1 MIIALFFISIMP
13 VFECW
18 DHLMQNVRPSQ
29 QQNTFSIFWR
39 PINFF
44 PLDIANRTNF
54 NGFRFTVPWATH
66 HSIAAYSLILVI
78 LLFQKINYYAV
89 ASCGASLVGP
99 SGSFG
104 SPNNPNSYPDN
115 AYCRWKISVPADKK
129 VLVTFN
135 SFKTQKGNDVVEIYD
150 GSSKQLITTL
160 SGVYSSAVAFASE
173 SNSIDIRFISDS
185 SENSE
190 GFSASY
196 QQVSK

>member
-1 MIIALFFISIMP
+1 M
-13 VFECW
+13 
-18 DHLMQNVRPSQ
+18 
-29 QQNTFSIFWR
+29 
-39 PINFF
+39 
-44 PLDIANRTNF
+44 
-54 NGFRFTVPWATH
+54 
-66 HSIAAYSLILVI
+66 I

-99 SGSFG
+99 SGSFD